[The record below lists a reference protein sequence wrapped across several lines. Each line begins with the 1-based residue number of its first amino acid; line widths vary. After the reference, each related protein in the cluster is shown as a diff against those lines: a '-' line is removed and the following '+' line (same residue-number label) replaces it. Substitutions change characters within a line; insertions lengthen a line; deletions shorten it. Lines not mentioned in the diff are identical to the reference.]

1 MLDRPI
7 LYPTAYRWAIIAAAL
22 DIVCTYLIL
31 SLGGSELNMLA
42 RHVIDAGGVP
52 GMVAFKF
59 AIVAGVITVCEFVG
73 RRRADT
79 GRRLARAAVVLNA
92 FPAIVGATQLTL
104 N

>member
-22 DIVCTYLIL
+22 DIVCTYLVL

-42 RHVIDAGGVP
+42 RHIIDAGGVP